1 MDGVILNFSNTEFEL
16 KSNVHIFLDELF
28 IFHIAEYCVIPEE
41 LIKHGSNNKL
51 KVIRLRSNIF
61 HISSRYISSSH
72 YIKFLLF
79 TVYQSIFKSL

>member
-41 LIKHGSNNKL
+41 LIKHGSNNK
-51 KVIRLRSNIF
+51 
-61 HISSRYISSSH
+61 
-72 YIKFLLF
+72 
-79 TVYQSIFKSL
+79 